1 MIEKSRDGRGLSI
14 VRAAHGQLVSGRRT
28 SVLAGLLAAK
38 IPPGSSTL
46 DIGCGDGAIASLVA
60 EQVPGVRLQ
69 GTEIEPRPSC
79 RIDCVPF
86 DGTHLPFPD
95 ASFDVCMFV
104 DVLHH
109 TLGIQGL
116 LAEASRVSRRLVLIK
131 DHLSERPLDFQTL
144 KIMDWVGNRPHGV
157 VLPYNYQSRRQW
169 NDFFARA
176 GLAVRE
182 WQDRVPVY
190 PFPFSLAF
198 GRRLHVIALLEKRR
212 PAVLSRA

>member
-1 MIEKSRDGRGLSI
+1 MRDGRGFSLLK
-14 VRAAHGQLVSGRRT
+14 AAHARLVFNRRAR
-28 SVLAGLLAAK
+28 VLAGLLATR
-38 IPPGSSTL
+38 IPPGSSVL
-46 DIGCGDGAIASLVA
+46 DIGCGDGTIASLVG
-60 EQVPGVRLQ
+60 EQVPGARMQ
-69 GTEIEPRPSC
+69 GTEIAPRPNC

-109 TLGIQGL
+109 THGIQGL

-131 DHLSERPLDFQTL
+131 DHLSERTLDFQTL

-157 VLPYNYQSRRQW
+157 VLPYNYQSRREW

-198 GRRLHVIALLEKRR
+198 GRRLHVIALLEKSR
-212 PAVLSRA
+212 PAVPSRA